1 MASAEQQFRLEK
13 DSMGEVKVPQHAYYG
28 AQTQRA
34 IDNFP
39 ISQRR
44 FPREFIRAIGLIK
57 KAATEVNQKLGL
69 LEARLAEPIVRAA
82 QEVIDGSRDA
92 DFTID
97 IYQTGSGTST
107 NMNANEVI
115 ANRAIELAG
124 GMRGSRMVHPNDH
137 VNICQSSND
146 VIPTAIHVAAL
157 ERIEAHLLP
166 SLRTL
171 HKALVAKAREF
182 DTVMKIGRTH
192 LMDAT
197 PIRLGQE
204 FSGYA
209 RQVELGIR
217 RVESTRLSL
226 AELALGGTAVGT
238 GLNAHPE
245 FPKRVIARLSELT
258 GLEFR
263 EAENHFEAEGAQDA
277 LVETSGVLKTVAVS
291 LMKIANDIRWMGSG
305 PRCGIGELMLPELQP
320 GSSIMPG
327 KVNPVIPES
336 VIQVAAQV
344 IGNDTVVTLGAQWGV
359 LDLNTMMP
367 VMASNLLESI
377 HILGTAAANF
387 AERCISGIQANRERC
402 AELIEQSQAMCTAL
416 APEIGYDAAAQIAKE
431 SFASGKTVRQIAQ
444 ERKIL
449 PQERLQELLDPR
461 RMTEPGL
468 TAGPAG
474 G

>member
-1 MASAEQQFRLEK
+1 
-13 DSMGEVKVPQHAYYG
+13 MGEVKVPQQAYYG

-57 KAATEVNQKLGL
+57 MAATQVNRELGL
-69 LEARLAEPIVRAA
+69 LNERVTDPIVRAA
-82 QEVIDGSRDA
+82 QEVVDGKFDA
-92 DFTID
+92 DFAID

-107 NMNANEVI
+107 NMNANEII

-124 GMRGSRMVHPNDH
+124 GTRGSRLIHPNDH
-137 VNICQSSND
+137 VNMCQSSND

-157 ERIEAHLLP
+157 ERIHAHLLP
-166 SLRTL
+166 ALQPL
-171 HKALVAKAREF
+171 HSALAAKAWEF
-182 DTVMKIGRTH
+182 DEVMKIGRTH

-217 RVESTRLSL
+217 RVESTRASL

-263 EAENHFEAEGAQDA
+263 EAENHFAAQGAQDA
-277 LVETSGVLKTVAVS
+277 LVEASGVLKTVAVS
-291 LMKIANDIRWMGSG
+291 LMKIANDLRWMGSG
-305 PRCGIGELMLPELQP
+305 PRCGIGELLLPELQP

-367 VMASNLLESI
+367 MMASNLLESI

-387 AERCISGIQANRERC
+387 AEHCIVGLQANRERC
-402 AELIEQSQAMCTAL
+402 AALIEQSQSMCTAL

-444 ERKIL
+444 ERQVL
-449 PQERLQELLDPR
+449 PDERLNELLDPR

>member
-57 KAATEVNQKLGL
+57 KAATEVNRELGL
-69 LEARLAEPIVRAA
+69 LEERLAKPIVRAA
-82 QEVIDGSRDA
+82 QEVIDGKCDA
-92 DFTID
+92 DFAID

-115 ANRAIELAG
+115 ANRATELAG
-124 GMRGSRMVHPNDH
+124 GTRGSRMIHPNDH

-146 VIPTAIHVAAL
+146 VIPTAIHVAAR
-157 ERIEAHLLP
+157 ERIETHLLP
-166 SLRTL
+166 ALRTL
-171 HKALVAKAREF
+171 HKALAAKAREF
-182 DTVMKIGRTH
+182 DEVMKIGRTH

-217 RVESTRLSL
+217 RVESTRASL

-258 GLEFR
+258 GVEFR

-291 LMKIANDIRWMGSG
+291 LMKIANDLRWMGSG

-327 KVNPVIPES
+327 KVNPVIAES

-377 HILGTAAANF
+377 QILGTAAANF

-444 ERKIL
+444 ERQVL
-449 PQERLQELLDPR
+449 PEDRLQELLDPR